1 MARVSVEARASSFN
15 HLSQQPGEP
24 VSILLGRLFDVVV
37 AFFTYLFRLV
47 KRALERAAEN
57 PSDVVFGGGGG
68 LLFAV
73 IAVIAL
79 LAVYDDRVYLE
90 TCQSRGYAFDECV
103 DKYRAAGACKE
114 RR

>member
-1 MARVSVEARASSFN
+1 MNPFRIVDR
-15 HLSQQPGEP
+15 
-24 VSILLGRLFDVVV
+24 ILGRLIDGVV
-37 AFFTYLFRLV
+37 ALFTYLFRLV

-57 PSDVVFGGGGG
+57 PSDVVFCGGGG

-114 RR
+114 R